1 MITLFTFVGALATYV
16 GGRVGDRI
24 GFKNCIVI
32 CGALM
37 TLSILGFFFA
47 DGSALLA
54 GALMLCTSIF
64 LNFAYSPVVAL
75 SQSYL
80 PNHIGLASG
89 ISLGVVVSMGA
100 LAAPFL
106 GAVGDMHGLSFVFLI
121 ISGVSALALL
131 LSLFLRNDKVK

>member
-1 MITLFTFVGALATYV
+1 
-16 GGRVGDRI
+16 
-24 GFKNCIVI
+24 
-32 CGALM
+32 
-37 TLSILGFFFA
+37 
-47 DGSALLA
+47 
-54 GALMLCTSIF
+54 MLCTSVF

-106 GAVGDMHGLSFVFLI
+106 GAIGDANGLPVVFLI
-121 ISGVSALALL
+121 VGGISLLALV
-131 LSLFLRNDKVK
+131 LSLFLRNDRGKGRDEV